1 MNDYT
6 KLWESALVEIETAV
20 SEANFSTW
28 FKGTFILKHDE
39 GTIFLGVPNSFTR
52 DWLYKKYHSVILRT
66 LRTMNETVRSL
77 EYVITKEAEKKKIE
91 DKRKIQAT
99 PTISMPLQDF
109 YVNKD
114 DNLNPRYTFDSFVV
128 GPYNELAHAASRT
141 VVKTPGFSYNPLF
154 IYGNTGHG
162 KTHLIQAVGNHI
174 KKEHPHKKVFYLTSE
189 KFGSEYLNALQTG
202 KAQAFKEKY
211 RKFDVIIMDDVQ
223 FFSGKDKF
231 QEEFFHMFNTFHE
244 SNRQL
249 VFSSDKHPNFI
260 PGLEERVKSRF
271 NQGMIIELPPPDRE
285 SRIAILRT
293 KSLASNVILE
303 DGILEVLAS
312 NIESNVREL
321 EGVINAIIC
330 QTQLK
335 NHPLSIMEIKNL
347 VKNSTK
353 QKKNISIKD
362 VIRLVSEFY
371 NVDEESVYD
380 KTRKK
385 EVVKPRQVIMYILRE
400 DLSVSFPSIGEKMG
414 GRDHT
419 TVIHSCEKVKEEI
432 KTNPILMEE
441 ITQIRSML

>member
-28 FKGTFILKHDE
+28 FRGSFILKHDE
-39 GTIFLGVPNSFTR
+39 GTIYLGVPNSFTR
-52 DWLYKKYHSVILRT
+52 DWLYKKYHNVILRT
-66 LRTMNETVRSL
+66 LRNMNESVRSL
-77 EYVITKEAEKKKIE
+77 EYVITKDAEKKKIE
-91 DKRKIQAT
+91 EKRKVQAT

-128 GPYNELAHAASRT
+128 GPYNELAHAASKT
-141 VVKTPGFSYNPLF
+141 VVKTPGHVYNPLF

-162 KTHLIQAVGNHI
+162 KTHLIQSVGNHI
-174 KKEHPHKKVFYLTSE
+174 KKDHPQKKVFYLTSE

-211 RKFDVIIMDDVQ
+211 RKFDVLIMDDVQ

-231 QEEFFHMFNTFHE
+231 QEEFFHLFNTFHE

-260 PGLEERVKSRF
+260 PGLEDRVKSRF
-271 NQGMIIELPPPDRE
+271 NAGMIIELPPPDKE
-285 SRIAILRT
+285 SRIAILRA
-293 KSLASNVILE
+293 KSLASNIILE
-303 DGILEVLAS
+303 DNILEFLAE

-321 EGVINAIIC
+321 EGVINAIVC

-335 NHPLSIMEIKNL
+335 NHPLSILEIKNL

-432 KTNPILMEE
+432 KTNPVLMEE
-441 ITQIRSML
+441 ISQIRAMM